1 MGGNDDLQLHA
12 KIAHSETHIPMRQPL
27 GSFRA
32 FTHKHFNSCHRA
44 AKLLRK

>member
-27 GSFRA
+27 SSFRA
-32 FTHKHFNSCHRA
+32 LIHKHFYSCYRA
-44 AKLLRK
+44 ATLLHK